1 MKHIF
6 VGEILV
12 TLGALDYKKI
22 VEARWVQMNKYSGKN
37 KPIGEIMVELGCITQ
52 EDLERALSL
61 QRDLR
66 NNKV

>member
-1 MKHIF
+1 
-6 VGEILV
+6 
-12 TLGALDYKKI
+12 
-22 VEARWVQMNKYSGKN
+22 MNKYSGKN
-37 KPIGEIMVELGCITQ
+37 KSLGKIMVELGYITQ

>member
-1 MKHIF
+1 MDK
-6 VGEILV
+6 VLLGEVLI
-12 TLGALDYKKI
+12 TLGLITHKEV

-37 KPIGEIMVELGCITQ
+37 KPLGEIMIELGYITR